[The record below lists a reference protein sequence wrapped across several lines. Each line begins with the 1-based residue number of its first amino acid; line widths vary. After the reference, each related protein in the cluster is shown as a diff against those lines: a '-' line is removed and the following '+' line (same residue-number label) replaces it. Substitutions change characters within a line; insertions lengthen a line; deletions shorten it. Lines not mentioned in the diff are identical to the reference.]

1 MYTNH
6 IYLDSGV
13 TIGLL
18 DCGYCLHF
26 LYPRIQPSLASCSK
40 LRVLYENHIKK
51 FMDIPASITI
61 SHLPRLWRFTLLLYI
76 LEHIS
81 LTLNFKH
88 FWNLPLH
95 SLYHFLLNHTKYNLK
110 AFTRFG
116 PIPNSSSP
124 FLLLRIYGNS
134 KGRVL

>member
-1 MYTNH
+1 MYFSHSFNH
-6 IYLDSGV
+6 CMSAMVHDVDTTLSPKIKNKSSLNCKV
-13 TIGLL
+13 IFRPCLLIG
-18 DCGYCLHF
+18 
-26 LYPRIQPSLASCSK
+26 
-40 LRVLYENHIKK
+40 HIKK
-51 FMDIPASITI
+51 FTDIPASITI

-95 SLYHFLLNHTKYNLK
+95 SLCHFLLNHTKHNLK
-110 AFTRFG
+110 AFTCFG
-116 PIPNSSSP
+116 PISNSSSP

-134 KGRVL
+134 KGRAL